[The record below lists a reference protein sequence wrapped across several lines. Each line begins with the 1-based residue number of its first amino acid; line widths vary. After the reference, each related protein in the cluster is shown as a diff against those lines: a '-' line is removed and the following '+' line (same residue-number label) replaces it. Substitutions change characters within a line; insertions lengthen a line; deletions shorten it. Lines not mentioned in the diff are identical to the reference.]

1 MKKFL
6 FIVGDGMADRKSEI
20 RSYTPLEWANA
31 PNMDY
36 IATEGTNG
44 LLNAIAPGITPGSA
58 EAHLSIF
65 GYDTTKITNGRG
77 FFEALGA
84 GMSPIIGDIAFRCNF
99 ATINKEFE
107 VIDARAGRIRER
119 IRILADL
126 VKRELNEIN
135 GVELLFQESIDFRG
149 SLILRGKNTSSE
161 IICPKIMQEGAKA
174 IIEPAN
180 DSRSAIKT
188 AKILNEFME
197 KSYELLRDHSINV
210 TRKIQRK
217 FPANVVIPWKGGY
230 VSNLKAPHNA
240 WNLKGACVGA
250 VSLIKGLCK
259 FINMTVVDVP
269 EATGYIDTDVHA
281 KARAA
286 LNLLEDHELVLLHV
300 EGPDEAGHDGDFEG
314 KVEIIEKIDGMIG
327 WLLDQIAFE
336 ELYIILLSD
345 HATPVDYKDHTAD
358 PTPISIYGTKIK
370 KDKVKEFS
378 ENAVSKGDLSRI
390 CGKNIMPL
398 LFELTK

>member
-20 RSYTPLEWANA
+20 RSYTPLEWANT

-36 IATEGTNG
+36 VAMEGING

-58 EAHLSIF
+58 EAHLSMF
-65 GYDTTKITNGRG
+65 GYDYNEITNGRG

-84 GMSPIIGDIAFRCNF
+84 GMSPTIGDIAFRCNF
-99 ATINKEFE
+99 ATINKDLD

-119 IRILADL
+119 VRILADL
-126 VKRELNEIN
+126 IKRELKEID
-135 GVELLFQESIDFRG
+135 GVELIFQESLDFRG
-149 SLILRGKNTSSE
+149 SLILRGKNSSSE
-161 IICPKIMQEGAKA
+161 VICPKIMQKGAKA
-174 IIEPAN
+174 VVKPAN
-180 DSRSAIKT
+180 DSKSSKKT
-188 AKILNEFME
+188 AKILNEFIE
-197 KSYELLRDHSINV
+197 KTYELLRNHSINV
-210 TRKIQRK
+210 TREMQMK
-217 FPANVVIPWKGGY
+217 FPANAVIPWKGGY
-230 VSNLKAPHNA
+230 VSDLRAPPNA

-259 FINMTVVDVP
+259 FLNMTVVDVP
-269 EATGYIDTDVHA
+269 EATGYIDTNVYA

-286 LNLLEDHELVLLHV
+286 LNLLEDHELVLLHI

-314 KVEIIEKIDGMIG
+314 KVEIIEKIDSMLG

-336 ELYIILLSD
+336 ELYIILVSD
-345 HATPVDYKDHTAD
+345 HATPVDYKGHTAD

-370 KDKVKEFS
+370 KDKVKAFS
-378 ENAVSKGDLSRI
+378 ENAASKGGLSTIR
-390 CGKNIMPL
+390 GKRIMPL
-398 LFELTK
+398 LFGLTK